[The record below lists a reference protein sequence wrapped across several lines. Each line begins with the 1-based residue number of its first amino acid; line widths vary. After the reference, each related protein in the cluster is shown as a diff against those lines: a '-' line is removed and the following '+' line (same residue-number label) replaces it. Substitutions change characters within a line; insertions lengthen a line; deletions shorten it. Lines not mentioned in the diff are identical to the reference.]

1 MTPKLFISAILKFA
15 LGILLVGFLIFLPA
29 GTLNFINGWLLM
41 GVLFV
46 PILILGIVLM
56 LKNPE
61 LLKKRLEGKEK
72 QKDQSLV
79 VKLSGLMFICGFVV
93 AGLDRRFCF
102 YPLPFAVSVVA
113 AVLFLSSY
121 LLYAEVLRENVY
133 LSRTIMVM
141 ISRNIFVSTQN
152 QRFCNKFLLK
162 FVHIH

>member
-102 YPLPFAVSVVA
+102 CRDTNRVGTNISDETHMAMTFDFHPF
-113 AVLFLSSY
+113 
-121 LLYAEVLRENVY
+121 
-133 LSRTIMVM
+133 I
-141 ISRNIFVSTQN
+141 
-152 QRFCNKFLLK
+152 
-162 FVHIH
+162 